1 MVDLKLSHLDFTVR
15 YYKTAGA
22 PNQDKVIYNPF
33 NYKDFV
39 THEGLFQLIAVA
51 L

>member
-15 YYKTAGA
+15 YYKTTDA
-22 PNQDKVIYNPF
+22 PNQDKVIYNLF
-33 NYKDFV
+33 NYKDIV
-39 THEGLFQLIAVA
+39 TREGLFQLVA